1 MSGHTDLLKRV
12 KNWLK
17 SIYLHVSD
25 KWHVYSVLS
34 YSPKEIIDIEIT
46 NGKSYENLG
55 NMNVAVTVNLGSS
68 KS

>member
-1 MSGHTDLLKRV
+1 MI
-12 KNWLK
+12 N
-17 SIYLHVSD
+17 

-34 YSPKEIIDIEIT
+34 CSPKEIIDIEIT

-55 NMNVAVTVNLGSS
+55 NMNVAITVNLGSS